1 MKICT
6 ACLSLATPDLPRS
19 RQFYRALLGVSP
31 EIVQAD
37 KYAEFRLTG
46 LRLSIYASTHPDFKA
61 SLGATG
67 ICLQVDDLDDVLQR
81 PVVSELTISPVRE
94 ASHGREVDF
103 CDPDGN
109 RIIIHEPSAAFREFL
124 QLDART

>member
-1 MKICT
+1 M
-6 ACLSLATPDLPRS
+6 SLATPDLPRS
-19 RQFYRALLGVSP
+19 QQFYQALLGISP
-31 EIVQAD
+31 EVVQPG
-37 KYAEFRLTG
+37 KYAEFRLVG

-67 ICLQVDDLDDVLQR
+67 ICLQVDNLEEVLQK
-81 PVVSELTISPVRE
+81 PVVSALTISPVRT

-109 RIIIHEPSAAFREFL
+109 RIIVHEPAEAFRDFL
-124 QLDART
+124 QLDTL